1 MFPCSCRSR
10 WSATSS
16 ASSRPRAPIVG
27 TPTSR
32 RSGGN
37 VATTTDQKT
46 LVRAQVRH
54 LRTSARKARVI
65 LDHVR
70 GLSVM
75 QAEATLQF
83 SPRAA
88 ARDVLGVLRSATAN
102 ANENHGI
109 DKAELV
115 IDHCYADEDRTLKRF
130 KPRGRGRASAI
141 HKRMCHITIV
151 LRHVEVAEQRDI
163 SAAQATI
170 AAESR
175 RARTR
180 RVPGADALTAKLRE
194 TPGEDAEAEDT
205 AADEAAEP
213 KAAAPRAARKPRAPK
228 AAADG
233 AGESEASEAA
243 PKPARK
249 PRAPK
254 AEATEVADAESPE
267 AANAGTTELAEPE
280 AGPRKAPRK
289 KPAAKPTEPASQPAE
304 D

>member
-1 MFPCSCRSR
+1 
-10 WSATSS
+10 
-16 ASSRPRAPIVG
+16 
-27 TPTSR
+27 
-32 RSGGN
+32 
-37 VATTTDQKT
+37 VATTTDQPI

-115 IDHCYADEDRTLKRF
+115 IDHCFADEDRTLKRF
-130 KPRGRGRASAI
+130 KPRARGRASAI

-151 LRHVEVAEQRDI
+151 LRHVAVAEQRDI

-175 RARTR
+175 RTRTR

-194 TPGEDAEAEDT
+194 TPGEDAT
-205 AADEAAEP
+205 AVDETAGAD
-213 KAAAPRAARKPRAPK
+213 
-228 AAADG
+228 
-233 AGESEASEAA
+233 AA

-254 AEATEVADAESPE
+254 APAAEAGESGDDEPKAKAPRKPRAPKAEAAEATESE
-267 AANAGTTELAEPE
+267 TAEPE
-280 AGPRKAPRK
+280 AAAPKAPRK
-289 KPAAKPTEPASQPAE
+289 KPAAKPTAPAE
-304 D
+304 QAAEDAAEKTADEGDS

>member
-1 MFPCSCRSR
+1 
-10 WSATSS
+10 
-16 ASSRPRAPIVG
+16 
-27 TPTSR
+27 
-32 RSGGN
+32 
-37 VATTTDQKT
+37 VATTTDQPT

-102 ANENHGI
+102 ARENHDI

-115 IDHCYADEDRTLKRF
+115 IDHCFADEDRTLKRF
-130 KPRGRGRASAI
+130 KPRARGRASAI

-151 LRHVEVAEQRDI
+151 LRHVAVAEQRDI

-180 RVPGADALTAKLRE
+180 RVPG
-194 TPGEDAEAEDT
+194 TPAPAEAAVVEETGAETET
-205 AADEAAEP
+205 AAPEAE
-213 KAAAPRAARKPRAPK
+213 
-228 AAADG
+228 
-233 AGESEASEAA
+233 A

-254 AEATEVADAESPE
+254 APAAEAGETGDEPKPKAPRKPRAPKAAAAEATETETSEPK
-267 AANAGTTELAEPE
+267 AAAP
-280 AGPRKAPRK
+280 KAPRK
-289 KPAAKPTEPASQPAE
+289 KPAAKPTAPAE
-304 D
+304 QAAEDAAEKTADEGDS

>member
-1 MFPCSCRSR
+1 M
-10 WSATSS
+10 
-16 ASSRPRAPIVG
+16 
-27 TPTSR
+27 
-32 RSGGN
+32 
-37 VATTTDQKT
+37 ATTTDQPT

-88 ARDVLGVLRSATAN
+88 ARDVLGLLRSATAN
-102 ANENHGI
+102 AKENHDI

-130 KPRGRGRASAI
+130 KPRARGRASSI
-141 HKRMCHITIV
+141 HKRMCHVTIV
-151 LRHVEVAEQRDI
+151 LRHVEVPEQRDI

-180 RVPGADALTAKLRE
+180 RVPGAAAPAATEATAV
-194 TPGEDAEAEDT
+194 DEAEDT
-205 AADEAAEP
+205 GAEETTEPAEP
-213 KAAAPRAARKPRAPK
+213 KAARKPRAPK
-228 AAADG
+228 AAA
-233 AGESEASEAA
+233 AETAESGDADARPTRPSPRASRAHRR
-243 PKPARK
+243 PPAR
-249 PRAPK
+249 PRARRPRPRPRLP
-254 AEATEVADAESPE
+254 SPRPRRPRRR
-267 AANAGTTELAEPE
+267 ARSLPRSPRRTGCAG
-280 AGPRKAPRK
+280 R
-289 KPAAKPTEPASQPAE
+289 
-304 D
+304 